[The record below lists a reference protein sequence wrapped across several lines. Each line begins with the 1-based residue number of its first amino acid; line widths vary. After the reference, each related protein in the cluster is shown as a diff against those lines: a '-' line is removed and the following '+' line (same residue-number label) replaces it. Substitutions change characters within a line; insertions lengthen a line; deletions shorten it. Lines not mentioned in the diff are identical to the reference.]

1 MTPDY
6 YDLTPLRSFFAAREP
21 GSTFIIIED
30 HPIAALGMEMML
42 RKICEGAIVLVAS
55 SHAQARELIEKQLAL
70 GCLDLIV
77 TDLNLPDVSNLDGLK
92 ALRSLYPHVCVAV
105 SSAESDH
112 ATILGCLDSGAVGY
126 IPKSA
131 TPSVTEQAL
140 QMMLSGNIYIPPEA
154 LKGLSEPQHYVLE
167 EPTPHGVGK
176 PANPFS
182 TLYSVSS
189 KNYLKTIADST
200 LRNLATN
207 AAQPSDA
214 DLSNVKKLLFCATQ
228 TDNANNANNVLTG
241 FEIGLTGRQVD
252 VLDLI
257 LLGMSNKRICREL
270 NLAEGTV
277 KVHVSAVL
285 RALGAKNR
293 TQAVVAASNLG
304 LRSGA
309 LKHA

>member
-1 MTPDY
+1 MATEF

-30 HPIAALGMEMML
+30 HPIAALGMELML
-42 RKICEGAIVLVAS
+42 RKVCEGAIVLVAS
-55 SHAQARELIEKQLAL
+55 SHAQARELIDKQLAL

-92 ALRSLYPHVCVAV
+92 ALRVLYPNVCIAV

-140 QMMLSGNIYIPPEA
+140 HLMLSGNIYIPPEA
-154 LKGLSEPQHYVLE
+154 LKGLSDPQSYLLE
-167 EPTPHGVGK
+167 EPAVHQIGK
-176 PANPFS
+176 AANPFS
-182 TLYSVSS
+182 SLYSVSS
-189 KNYLKTIADST
+189 KNYLKTIADSA
-200 LRNLATN
+200 LRNAMPTPAHS
-207 AAQPSDA
+207 AAVPSASDYG
-214 DLSNVKKLLFCATQ
+214 NVQKLVVYKNDGSA
-228 TDNANNANNVLTG
+228 AITG
-241 FEIGLTGRQVD
+241 HEIGLTGRQVD

-309 LKHA
+309 LKQA